1 MKYEVRK
8 INWMGETVATKEIE
22 GKDKA
27 NGVATA
33 WFLNKDEHE
42 DIRIYEIREGLKVR
56 IY

>member
-8 INWMGETVATKEIE
+8 INWMGETVATTETDSKS
-22 GKDKA
+22 KA

-42 DIRIYEIREGLKVR
+42 DVRIYEIREGYKVR